1 MKFRSK
7 WIIANKRS
15 RHLEK
20 LLGKNSTI
28 NYYIKGSPFNGIL
41 ETEYGNTFT
50 YKIKGA
56 KQSKT
61 TKEWIEKIINHLDP
75 IINVDF
81 QPVRNI
87 NKAHLI
93 FLSVKKVSKP
103 WSKHTI
109 GESIWNPRGGPN
121 QKGAAYVLAKSS
133 QKISDQLATIT
144 HELGHALGLKHPK
157 QKPLSPKFSTAITS
171 MSYNKP
177 THSTFE
183 YKDFTINDLRA
194 LTKIWGRQRP
204 AAEEIK
210 TRITF
215 PATQDCKSNR
225 AAWEAFPKNISQFE
239 PDTTKDDYLTSEDT
253 IKGQNLYGG
262 EGNDII
268 IGSSGDDTLGGGNG
282 NDLLDGG
289 QGFDELWGHD
299 GEDRFQ
305 IKAGEGSDRIHFF
318 EQGQDIIQVM
328 HNNDSELTLSSNK
341 GNTTILLGSSPI
353 ATLENV
359 IRATGEC
366 HQSLQIID
374 NSLII

>member
-1 MKFRSK
+1 MNFRSK
-7 WIIANKRS
+7 WIIANKKS

-20 LLGKNSTI
+20 LLGKNGTI
-28 NYYIKGSPFNGIL
+28 NYFIKRSPFNGIL

-56 KQSKT
+56 KQSEA
-61 TKEWIEKIINHLDP
+61 TKGWIEKIINHLDP

-87 NKAHLI
+87 KKAHLI
-93 FLSVKKVSKP
+93 FLSVEEVSKP
-103 WSKHTI
+103 WSKYTT
-109 GESIWNPRGGPN
+109 GESIWNPTGGPD
-121 QKGAAYVLAKSS
+121 QKGAAYVLAKNS

-157 QKPLSPKFSTAITS
+157 QKPRSLEFSTATTA

-177 THSTFE
+177 TYSTFE

-194 LTKIWGRQRP
+194 LTKIWGRQSP
-204 AAEEIK
+204 VEEKIR

-215 PATQDCKSNR
+215 PATQDCNNNR
-225 AAWEAFPKNISQFE
+225 AAWKDFPKNISQFN
-239 PDTTKDDYLTSEDT
+239 PRTKKDDYLTSEAT
-253 IKGQNLYGG
+253 NQGQNLYGDK
-262 EGNDII
+262 GNDII
-268 IGSSGDDTLGGGNG
+268 IGSSGDDTLGGGDG

-289 QGFDELWGHD
+289 HGFDELWGHD

-305 IKAGEGSDRIHFF
+305 IKAGEGRDRIHFF
-318 EQGQDIIQVM
+318 EQGQDIVQVM
-328 HNNDSELTLSSNK
+328 HNNDSELTLSINK
-341 GNTTILLGSSPI
+341 ESTTVLLGSIPI

-359 IRATGEC
+359 IRASGEC
-366 HQSLQIID
+366 HQNLQVID
-374 NSLII
+374 NNLII